1 MSGAAPTAIRPELEL
16 APGVWT
22 DVSTDVVQADQIR
35 VSYGIRDS
43 GPLAR
48 VAETGTAMLSLR
60 NDAGNA
66 AGVQGYYS
74 PNHPAARAGFGYGTG
89 FRLAVTSGGTTYYK
103 FRGRIVEIDPV
114 AGQYGLQRTRCRAV
128 DWLEDLAA
136 FQVRRVAAHR
146 DQRVDDLLTTL
157 ITAMP
162 NTARP
167 AAQILDR
174 GTEPY
179 PYAFYD
185 LGGGTSG
192 RTVAQKLM
200 QSELGHLAVIGD
212 TTQGG
217 TLRFFN
223 RHHRATA
230 DSAVTLPNTMHGLRV
245 PSTIDR
251 AFNDVRVTI
260 NPVRV
265 DPAATTVLWALTT
278 EPTSSRPVI
287 PAGQS
292 RTFWGDYHDPDREN
306 QLIGGTDQVAPVAT
320 TDYAANA
327 AQDGTGTDLTASF
340 TVTASFFGGSVQFV
354 VTNTA
359 AIDGTLTKLQCRG
372 KAIEAV
378 ASLTFEASR
387 AQPYG
392 ERSLR
397 LNMPY
402 QVDPEVGQGAAT
414 YLEAVYHALGQ
425 QVTALM
431 ILANDS
437 DTLLTQALA
446 REPGDRI
453 TVTETVTGLAMVDA
467 FIQGVDLTVGPGD
480 LVRCT
485 WHLAPAVDGEFWI
498 LDDPVASV
506 LGVSTVLGYA

>member
-22 DVSTDVVQADQIR
+22 DVSPDVVQAEQIR
-35 VSYGIRDS
+35 VSYGIRGS

-48 VAETGTAMLSLR
+48 VAETGTALFSLR

-66 AGVQGYYS
+66 AGVQGTYS

-89 FRLAVTSGGTTYYK
+89 FRLAVTSDGTTYYK

-128 DWLEDLAA
+128 DWMEDLAA
-136 FQVRRVAAHR
+136 FQVRRVAAQR
-146 DQRVDDLLTTL
+146 DQRADDLLTTL
-157 ITAMP
+157 IAAMP
-162 NTARP
+162 STARP

-174 GTEPY
+174 GAEPY

-192 RTVAQKLM
+192 RAVAQKLM

-230 DSAVTLPNTMHGLRV
+230 DSAVTVPNTMHGLRV

-265 DPAATTVLWALTT
+265 DQAATTVLWALTT
-278 EPTSSRPVI
+278 EPASSRPVI

-292 RTFWGDYHDPDREN
+292 RTFWGDYHDPDREA

-327 AQDGTGTDLTASF
+327 AQAGTGADLDRGVHRVGVVLWRQRAIRRHEHGGRRRHAHEAPVSGEGHRGGGVAHVRGVERA
-340 TVTASFFGGSVQFV
+340 TV
-354 VTNTA
+354 
-359 AIDGTLTKLQCRG
+359 R
-372 KAIEAV
+372 
-378 ASLTFEASR
+378 R
-387 AQPYG
+387 AQPAAEHALSG
-392 ERSLR
+392 RPRGRPGGGHVSGGGLPR
-397 LNMPY
+397 
-402 QVDPEVGQGAAT
+402 VGAAGDGAHDPRER
-414 YLEAVYHALGQ
+414 LRHAADAG
-425 QVTALM
+425 
-431 ILANDS
+431 
-437 DTLLTQALA
+437 A
-446 REPGDRI
+446 RPRAGRPDHRHGDRDGAGDGGRLHSGRGFDGGSGRSSA
-453 TVTETVTGLAMVDA
+453 VHVA
-467 FIQGVDLTVGPGD
+467 PGAGGGRR
-480 LVRCT
+480 V
-485 WHLAPAVDGEFWI
+485 
-498 LDDPVASV
+498 LDSR
-506 LGVSTVLGYA
+506 